1 MIAASPA
8 YYADTADVKL
18 WEEDRN
24 PSAYVEFM
32 KPKHNL
38 VVNGQDYQCKFL
50 IYNTGVAVEESE
62 TEAKIF
68 YFRFENLNIE
78 TELIEEVDL
87 LREEA
92 MDEVRTFANFQD
104 DWDGYGAIRPLS
116 ECLNH
121 ALDIIRNEKISLDYL
136 TDIYPNPNG
145 TLTLEWEQD
154 DNEIGLEVGSRE
166 FSYYAH
172 FGEVHTYNNQKLYVA
187 KEIEKLAGYI
197 SFMC

>member
-1 MIAASPA
+1 MIDATPA
-8 YYADTADVKL
+8 YYAVNVETKL
-18 WEEDRN
+18 WQEERN
-24 PSAYVEFM
+24 PSAYVEFV
-32 KPKHNL
+32 KPKRSL

-50 IYNTGVAVEESE
+50 IYNSGEAVEESE
-62 TEAKIF
+62 TEAKIS
-68 YFRFENLNIE
+68 YFRFEKLNTE
-78 TELIEEVDL
+78 SELIEGVDQI
-87 LREEA
+87 REEA
-92 MDEVRTFANFQD
+92 MAEVRTFANLQD

-121 ALDIIRNEKISLDYL
+121 ALEIISNENISLNYL

-154 DNEIGLEVGSRE
+154 EKEIGLEVGSRE

-172 FGEVHTYNNQKLYVA
+172 FGEVHTYNNQKQYVA

>member
-1 MIAASPA
+1 MIAAVPV
-8 YYADTADVKL
+8 YYADTAEAKL
-18 WEEDRN
+18 WQEDRN
-24 PSAYVEFM
+24 PSAYVEYV
-32 KPKHNL
+32 KPKRSL

-50 IYNTGVAVEESE
+50 IYNTGTATEESD
-62 TEAKIF
+62 TRADVT
-68 YFRFENLNIE
+68 YFRFDNLN
-78 TELIEEVDL
+78 TESELKVEVDQ

-92 MDEVRTFANFQD
+92 MDEVRALANFQD

-121 ALDIIRNEKISLDYL
+121 ALEIIRNEKISLDYL
-136 TDIYPNPNG
+136 TDVYPNPNG

-154 DNEIGLEVGSRE
+154 DNEIGLELGSRE

-172 FGEVHTYNNQKLYVA
+172 FGEVHTYNNRKQYVA

>member
-1 MIAASPA
+1 MIAAAPA
-8 YYADTADVKL
+8 YYADTAKAKL
-18 WEEDRN
+18 WEEDKN
-24 PSAYVEFM
+24 PSAYVEYI
-32 KPKHNL
+32 KPRRSL
-38 VVNGQDYQCKFL
+38 VVNEQDYLCEFL
-50 IYNTGVAVEESE
+50 IYNTGEPFADSE
-62 TEAKIF
+62 TEAAVK
-68 YFRFENLNIE
+68 YFRFENLN
-78 TELIEEVDL
+78 TESEVVEEVDL

-92 MDEVRTFANFQD
+92 MDEVRAFANFQD

-121 ALDIIRNEKISLDYL
+121 ALEIIRNENISLDYL

-172 FGEVHTYNNQKLYVA
+172 FGEVHTYNNQKQYVA